1 MACHVRRVNLLK
13 RYGRFKFADMA
24 SHVPTKSRRGA
35 RDKLI
40 KIIFVSKPPHIL
52 LRSSWQT
59 VNIGD
64 IAHTPGVLA
73 LLERHIPEAKVTLW
87 ASNVRNGVEAMLR
100 RRFPNVE
107 IVQDEAAIKAAI
119 ADADFLLHGS
129 GPFVVAAKDLW
140 RWHTQTGKPY
150 GIYGVTMGVATQN
163 LWAEA
168 HGTRDVVNHAK
179 FVYFRDSHSLAWA
192 QEQGYQCPILEL
204 GQDGAFAVD
213 LRDDERAHAFLREN
227 GLERGEFLCC
237 IARLRLTPY
246 WKVKPWVEFDAE
258 KHARNEA
265 MKEHDMAPLREAII
279 AVVRGTGKQV
289 LVCPEDATQ
298 MEVGRE
304 NLIEKLPADVRG
316 RVVWRENFWLTDE
329 ALSTYVMSSGLF
341 GAEMHSPIMCIGN
354 GVPAL
359 VCRWEEQTTK
369 GFMWR
374 DIGLGEWLFDFEV
387 ESDLEKVAPMAREI
401 ARHPDAARAKAAA
414 ANARVQ
420 ARFAQTM
427 GQVRRE
433 LGI

>member
-1 MACHVRRVNLLK
+1 M
-13 RYGRFKFADMA
+13 
-24 SHVPTKSRRGA
+24 
-35 RDKLI
+35 KLI
-40 KIIFVSKPPHIL
+40 RIPSVQKSPHIL

-64 IAHTPGVLA
+64 IAHTPGVLT

-87 ASNVRNGVEAMLR
+87 ASNVQNGVEAMLR
-100 RRFPNVE
+100 RRFPNVA
-107 IVQDEAAIKAAI
+107 IVQESAAVEAAI

-129 GPFVVAAKDLW
+129 GPFIVAEKDLC

-150 GIYGVTMGVATQN
+150 GIYGVTLGVATQTMN
-163 LWAEA
+163 TENPWTREA
-168 HGTRDVVNHAK
+168 INHAK
-179 FVYFRDSHSLAWA
+179 FVYFRDSRSLAWA
-192 QEQGYQCPILEL
+192 QEQGYECPILEI

-213 LRDDERAHAFLREN
+213 LRDDAKAEAFLREN
-227 GLERGEFLCC
+227 NLERGEFLCC
-237 IARLRLTPY
+237 IGRLRFTPY
-246 WKVKPWVEFDAE
+246 WKVKSWVSFDAE

-265 MKEHDMAPLREAII
+265 MKEHDMAPIRDAII
-279 AVVRGTGKQV
+279 AVVRGTDKKV

-304 NLIEKLPADVRG
+304 NLVEKLPADVRE
-316 RVVWRENFWLTDE
+316 RVVWRENYWLTDE
-329 ALSTYVMSSGLF
+329 ALSTYVLSAGLF

-369 GFMWR
+369 GFMWQ
-374 DIGLGEWLFDFEV
+374 DIGLGDWLFDLDV
-387 ESDLEKVAPMAREI
+387 ESDLEKVAPMALEI
-401 ARHPDAARAKAAA
+401 ALDPDAARAKAAA

>member
-1 MACHVRRVNLLK
+1 MQ
-13 RYGRFKFADMA
+13 
-24 SHVPTKSRRGA
+24 KS
-35 RDKLI
+35 
-40 KIIFVSKPPHIL
+40 PHIL

-87 ASNVRNGVEAMLR
+87 PSNVENGVEAMLR
-100 RRFPNVE
+100 RRFPDVE
-107 IVQDEAAIKAAI
+107 ILQDENAIESAI
-119 ADADFLLHGS
+119 SDADFLLHGS
-129 GPFVVAAKDLW
+129 GPSIVADKDLW
-140 RWHTQTGKPY
+140 RWHNQTGKPY
-150 GIYGVTMGVATQN
+150 GIYGVTLGAATQ
-163 LWAEA
+163 W
-168 HGTRDVVNHAK
+168 TRDVMDHAR
-179 FVYFRDSHSLAWA
+179 FVYFRDSPSLDWA
-192 QEQGYQCPILEL
+192 KTQNYDCPILEV

-213 LRDDERAHAFLREN
+213 LRDDARAHAFLREN

-237 IARLRLTPY
+237 IGRLRNTPY
-246 WKVKPWVEFDAE
+246 WKIKPGMSFDAE

-265 MKEHDMAPLREAII
+265 MKEHDLAPVREAII
-279 AVVRGTGKQV
+279 AVVRGTDKKV

-304 NLIEKLPADVRG
+304 NLVEKLPTDVRE
-316 RVVWRENFWLTDE
+316 RVVWRENYWLTDE
-329 ALSTYVMSSGLF
+329 ALSTYVLSAGLF

-354 GVPAL
+354 GIPAL
-359 VCRWEEQTTK
+359 VCRWKEQTTK

-374 DIGLGEWLFDFEV
+374 DIGLGEWLFDFET
-387 ESDLEKVAPMAREI
+387 ESDLEKVAPMALEI
-401 ARHPDAARAKAAA
+401 AQYPDAAHAKAVA

-427 GQVRRE
+427 GQLRHE